1 MPLFDSIRRFFRG
14 RHGTSV
20 NSRAPH
26 IHLVNQLTE
35 SYPGRFVYPGTDF
48 VDDIELDGQRVGYV
62 DYGINPL
69 GDRLYINMLD
79 IEPEHQRQGIGLS
92 VLWTLWSTHQI
103 PIVPLH
109 QYASSDTFWDLARE
123 RFAAAGAL
131 IEDEIRV
138 NQLDAAKERWQHLV
152 PEPEHERLIRE
163 YWEWVESEKAAGRP
177 AGPGIR

>member
-1 MPLFDSIRRFFRG
+1 M
-14 RHGTSV
+14 
-20 NSRAPH
+20 SRASQ
-26 IHLVNQLTE
+26 IHLVNQHTE
-35 SYPGRFVYPGTDF
+35 SQPGRFVYPGTDF
-48 VDDIELDGQRVGYV
+48 IDSIELAGQRVGYV

-79 IEPEHQRQGIGLS
+79 IEPEHQRQGIGLG
-92 VLWTLWSTHQI
+92 VLWKLWSIHQV

-123 RFAAAGAL
+123 RFVTAGAV
-131 IEDEIRV
+131 IEEELRIG
-138 NQLDAAKERWQHLV
+138 QIDAAKQRWQHLL